1 MNQLINGFKPL
12 GSYMTMQKLKTFL
25 FILFLCFS
33 FKCVAQ
39 ESEPDT
45 VKTGIYITS
54 IHDID
59 FRDKEYTVNFWVWF
73 NYKNPDFDFAKY
85 IEIPQAKTMK
95 TLYSSVDT
103 TEDGNMYVLLKLQC
117 VMKDSWK
124 IDNFPFNHQSL
135 RLTIENAQY
144 DNSTLVFA
152 KDTTGKI
159 YDAHALTGYGLDSTR
174 GWHIDPDSV
183 KISIGTKEYDT
194 NFGDPSV
201 LKPEMLYS
209 AYKVK
214 IGIKRDAWALFWK
227 IFIGMYIGFL
237 IAYISFY
244 IHIDHIDARFGLV
257 VGALFAVVGNKY
269 IIESSLPESSSFTLV
284 DSLHGLT
291 LIYILSVIVSTTY
304 VLWLKKRE
312 EIKKANVVDMILG
325 QFLFVVYVV
334 LNACLITEYL

>member
-1 MNQLINGFKPL
+1 MRKNTIYL
-12 GSYMTMQKLKTFL
+12 S
-25 FILFLCFS
+25 ILFLCFPFACFS
-33 FKCVAQ
+33 Q
-39 ESEPDT
+39 ENEPDT

-59 FRDKEYTVNFWVWF
+59 FREKEYTVNFWVWF
-73 NYKNPDFDFAKY
+73 NYKNPDFNFVKY
-85 IEIPQAKTMK
+85 IEIPQAKTVN

-103 TEDGNMYVLLKLQC
+103 TEERNIYVLLKLQC

-144 DNSTLVFA
+144 DKSALVFA

-159 YDAHALTGYGLDSTR
+159 YDAHALTGYGPDSTK

-183 KISIGTKEYDT
+183 KISIGTKAYET
-194 NFGDPSV
+194 NFGDASV
-201 LKPEMLYS
+201 VKPHMVYS

-214 IGIKRDAWALFWK
+214 IGIKRDGWALFWK

-237 IAYISFY
+237 IAYMSFY
-244 IHIDHIDARFGLV
+244 IHIDHIDARFGLT

-269 IIESSLPESSSFTLV
+269 IIESSLPESSFFTLV

-291 LIYILSVIVSTTY
+291 LAFILSTIISTTV
-304 VLWLKKRE
+304 VLSLKKKE
-312 EIKKANVVDMILG
+312 DIKTANRIDMILA
-325 QFLFVVYVV
+325 QILFVIYVI
-334 LNACLITEYL
+334 LNGWLIAEAI